1 MINVKDLP
9 EGWVVSLSISDEE
22 IWIYA
27 ENSITD
33 EMLEYS
39 FLETAV
45 SLDEIGK
52 QFILMVERIK
62 HERT

>member
-1 MINVKDLP
+1 MINAKDLP

-39 FLETAV
+39 FPETAV

-52 QFILMVERIK
+52 QLILMVERIK
-62 HERT
+62 YERT

>member
-1 MINVKDLP
+1 MINAKDLP

-39 FLETAV
+39 FPETEV
-45 SLDEIGK
+45 SLNEIGK
-52 QFILMVERIK
+52 QLTLMVERIK
-62 HERT
+62 YERT